1 MEYAQICYECQKRQL
16 SKKGGD
22 RFEVTCKGIPKKLIE
37 EHYYPLEEVYT
48 EEEYS
53 LLSDEEKIELQY
65 KNNKILWAKEKL
77 NWSPLNTKR
86 NNLWQWYQEEML
98 CCTAL
103 KKVGRLARR
112 MGKTEILVVDALHY
126 SDTTFIRNPQTV
138 IITPTLNLCEEI
150 YERILS
156 LLGNSVFKDKFSS
169 VKKPT
174 YTVYIDRP
182 ENGDTA
188 TIKLFTTGSNDG
200 ESIRGNRADKLII
213 DEGGSIS
220 QEAFQVIMPLVME
233 HDEVEVTVTST
244 PSELPNNFKTWCLK
258 DRTWKEFHYKYS
270 MLPEFKLKEKELREG
285 YTKKGW
291 MQEIEAEFY
300 ETSKKVFKED
310 YIKNSLTSFR
320 YPNKLYDINN
330 YDEWLFMIGVDW
342 NAAKTG
348 VLISLLGLNTITRR
362 FRLWKKLCIDEN
374 TRQLQTKALQEII
387 KLDEEF
393 NSVKIIVDAG
403 YGALQSEMLI
413 KYYTEKYEDGE
424 KIVVIDFGSNIT
436 EIHPLTK
443 ERISRRIKGVMV
455 SLLQQRFE
463 YGNIEIS
470 EDEEGDLSTS
480 DIRSMTYQLQYY
492 VIDRFDDKGNPIFKS
507 EGPKGN
513 ADHALDSL
521 MLASYGFSKF
531 VEGVTNFSIGR
542 RAVSAKTQDE
552 FENPY
557 PDIIEHKKK
566 LFTNNELRSNFLN
579 IYDENVFEETQKEY
593 RNTTGNFGRKK
604 LAKIFG
610 TSKKRLKRS
619 SFL

>member
-1 MEYAQICYECQKRQL
+1 MEYAQFCYECQKKQL
-16 SKKGGD
+16 SQKGGD
-22 RFEVTCKGIPKKLIE
+22 EFEVACKGIPKKLLE
-37 EHYYPLEEVYT
+37 EKYYPLEEIYT

-53 LLSDEEKIELQY
+53 MLSEEEKIELQY

-126 SDTTFIRNPQTV
+126 SDTTFIKNPQT
-138 IITPTLNLCEEI
+138 IIVTPTLNLCEEI

-156 LLGNSVFKDKFSS
+156 LLGNSVFKEKFSS

-174 YTVYIDRP
+174 YTIYIDRTDT
-182 ENGDTA
+182 GDTA
-188 TIKLFTTGSNDG
+188 TIKLFTTGSNDA

-244 PSELPNNFKTWCLK
+244 PSELPNNFKEWCLK
-258 DRTWKEFHYKYS
+258 NRNWKEFHYKYS
-270 MLPEFKLKEKELREG
+270 MLPEFKLKEKELRSG

-310 YIKNSLTSFR
+310 YIKNSLVDFN
-320 YPNKLYDINN
+320 YPNKLMDITN
-330 YDEWLFMIGVDW
+330 YDEWIFMIGVDW

-348 VLISLLGLNTITRR
+348 VLISLLGFNTTTRK
-362 FRLWKKLCIDEN
+362 FKKKKKICIDEN

-393 NSVKIIVDAG
+393 GAIKIVVDAG

-413 KYYTEKYEDGE
+413 KYYTEKYGDGE
-424 KIVVIDFGSNIT
+424 KIVVVDFGSNIT

-443 ERISRRIKGVMV
+443 EKVSRRIKGVMV

-463 YGNIEIS
+463 YGTIEIS
-470 EDEEGDLSTS
+470 QEEEGDLTTE
-480 DIRSMTYQLQYY
+480 DPRSMVYQLQYY
-492 VIDRFDDKGNPIFKS
+492 SIDKFDDKGNPVFKS
-507 EGPKGN
+507 EGPKGS

-531 VEGVTNFSIGR
+531 VEGVTNFNTGK
-542 RAVSAKTQDE
+542 RAISSNNKDDI
-552 FENPY
+552 ENPY
-557 PDIIEHKKK
+557 PDINERKKK
-566 LFTNNELRSNFLN
+566 LFSNNELRRNFMN
-579 IYDENVFEETQKEY
+579 IYDEKAYEETQKDY
-593 RNTTGNFGRKK
+593 NNTDYFGRKK
-604 LAKIFG
+604 LVKIFG
-610 TSKKRLKRS
+610 TTRKRLKRS
-619 SFL
+619 SFR